1 MSDLRIDSDKIKSLS
16 VSELKEIQDNEEK
29 FLELFTSLQT
39 DIPNLVKLKTERE
52 RALEENRVLATKT
65 LEKEPQISDGLKTLV
80 SLTEEQQVLQGQ
92 YRSVYDRMVHLISK
106 FELAEMRVDLQKL
119 STQAEEEG
127 ESLVDNFLSGK
138 TSDEEFRERYFEL
151 RKIYWLRKVKLEKLE
166 DLEKKRPAPP
176 VQTGYIQ
183 PVPYPPGGGGA
194 PVPYPRRR

>member
-16 VSELKEIQDNEEK
+16 VSELKEIQDNEEN

-166 DLEKKRPAPP
+166 DLEKKRPAPL